1 MSNIIKI
8 RQARPDHRTV
18 FVRTVIKPGEIF
30 TPGPETLQY
39 GAQPTIRSDG
49 SFEYRHWIEQPTHHA
64 QVVADPP
71 AVTDKQP
78 DYPATRNP
86 LEADARMIEQLK
98 TCRPDVFAG

>member
-1 MSNIIKI
+1 MSQIIKV

-18 FVRTVIKPGEIF
+18 LIQTVIKPGESF

-49 SFEYRHWIEQPTHHA
+49 SFEYRHWIEQPMHA
-64 QVVADPP
+64 QTVANPP

-78 DYPATRNP
+78 DYPATRNR
-86 LEADARMIEQLK
+86 LEADGPTIDFLK
-98 TCRPDVFAG
+98 ICRPDVFAG